1 MWIVVSR
8 GYHENDENIVI
19 SIEEIKHSI
28 PIKVHCLTLIA
39 ENYVDSI
46 SCSVPICWV
55 SKNMQKGQIGQCV
68 TFQWF

>member
-8 GYHENDENIVI
+8 GYHENDENIVM

-46 SCSVPICWV
+46 SCSVPIC
-55 SKNMQKGQIGQCV
+55 
-68 TFQWF
+68 